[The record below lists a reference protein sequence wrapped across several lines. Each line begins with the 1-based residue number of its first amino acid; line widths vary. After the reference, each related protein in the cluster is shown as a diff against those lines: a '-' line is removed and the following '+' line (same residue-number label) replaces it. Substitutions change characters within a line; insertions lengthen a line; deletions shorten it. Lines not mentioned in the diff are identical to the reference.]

1 MRRSLITVIAF
12 TSLVVADDN
21 PKLDLLVSTL
31 GKISAPAAQASILKG
46 MRDSLQGQR
55 GIAEPKGWAEIYPK
69 LKESPDANVR
79 EHAQALAVIFGGNGA
94 LDEMRKKLVDAN

>member
-1 MRRSLITVIAF
+1 MAVPHIAVPRPSASTTSFHRWHSKMKRSLFLLIA
-12 TSLVVADDN
+12 LGLIVAATAQEN

-69 LKESPDANVR
+69 LKESPDA
-79 EHAQALAVIFGGNGA
+79 
-94 LDEMRKKLVDAN
+94 